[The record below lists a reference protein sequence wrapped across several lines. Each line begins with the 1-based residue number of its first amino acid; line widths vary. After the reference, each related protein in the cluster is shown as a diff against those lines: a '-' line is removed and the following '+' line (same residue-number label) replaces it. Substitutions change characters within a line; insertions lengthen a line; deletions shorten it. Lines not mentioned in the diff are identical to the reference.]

1 MAQAINL
8 ARNEKVKVYTIG
20 VGAENAFVRSLF
32 GMRIAM
38 PGGIDEEGL
47 KRLAEETK
55 GNYFRAGDTE
65 GLQKIYAEIDRLEP
79 SANEDQFVREA
90 KDLFYWPLSAALLLS
105 FLTVFLRRKGI

>member
-1 MAQAINL
+1 MA
-8 ARNEKVKVYTIG
+8 
-20 VGAENAFVRSLF
+20 
-32 GMRIAM
+32 
-38 PGGIDEEGL
+38 GGSDEEGL